1 MKKTIVVIMLVLL
14 LFGCKST
21 QLDDSYTF
29 DDLTISYPSDLNLKG
44 KVTATYN
51 ASISNDDL
59 YITIEKLIND
69 DNYSFKEI
77 KEKLEES
84 YNAIFEKVEKV
95 KDSNKYAIY
104 KTNDYCLTGLYY
116 KDDKTYYVVIT
127 QDSDALKD
135 NYDWLLQSFKEV
147 KIKS

>member
-1 MKKTIVVIMLVLL
+1 MKKTIAIILLALL
-14 LFGCKST
+14 LFGCS

-29 DDLTISYPSDLNLKG
+29 SDLTISYPSNLNLKG

-51 ASISNDDL
+51 ASVSNDDL
-59 YITIEKLIND
+59 NITIEKLIND

-77 KEKLEES
+77 KEKLEGS
-84 YNAIFEKVEKV
+84 YNAIFEKVEKI
-95 KDSNKYAIY
+95 KDNNKYAIY
-104 KTNDYCLTGLYY
+104 KTNDYSLTGLYY

-127 QDSDALKD
+127 QDSDSLKD
-135 NYDWLLQSFKEV
+135 NYDWLLKSFKEV